1 LVIFLEPFVACRNV
15 LANYFNNRAERVTLK
30 NRKFKKVG
38 VLKGGPSSER
48 EISLKSGAAVAKGLK
63 AAGYEVVEVDVQ
75 GRSLDLPEPVEAVF
89 IALHG
94 EFGEDGQ
101 IQKLLEARHL
111 PYTGSNPAAS
121 RASFDKRLS
130 KDIFVKVGIPTAT
143 YEVLG
148 PNDSLSIPFPVVIKP
163 PCQGSTIGIFKVNG
177 PAEWEAAFRNSLRY
191 DGEVLAEAFIP
202 GRELTVGI
210 VGDTAFPV
218 IEILA
223 PDGWYDFTAKYGKGQ
238 SRHLCPAP
246 LDAALAEKAKRIALA
261 TFTALGCRGLGRVD
275 FRLTDAG
282 ELYVLELNNIP
293 GFTETSLL
301 PEAAQA
307 AGIGFAE
314 LCATIMEMARV
325 G

>member
-1 LVIFLEPFVACRNV
+1 MVVN
-15 LANYFNNRAERVTLK
+15 
-30 NRKFKKVG
+30 NRKFKRVA

-48 EISLKSGAAVAKGLK
+48 EISLKSGAAVARGLK
-63 AAGYEVVEVDVQ
+63 DAGYEVVEVDV
-75 GRSLDLPEPVEAVF
+75 RDRTLDLPGPVDAVF

-101 IQKLLEARHL
+101 VQSLLEAKKI
-111 PYTGSNPAAS
+111 PYTGSNPTSS
-121 RASFDKRLS
+121 RTSFDKRLS
-130 KDIFVKVGIPTAT
+130 KRTFLQAGIPTAA

-148 PNDSLSIPFPVVIKP
+148 PNDHLTLPYPVVIKP
-163 PCQGSTIGIFKVNG
+163 PCQGSTIGIFKVSR
-177 PAEWEAAFRNSLRY
+177 PEEWEPAFQQSLRY
-191 DGEVLAEAFIP
+191 DGEVIAEAFIP
-202 GRELTVGI
+202 GREFTVGI
-210 VGDTAFPV
+210 VGDTVLPV

-246 LDAALAEKAKRIALA
+246 LDAATASRMQRIAMD

-275 FRLTDAG
+275 FRLTDDGA
-282 ELYVLELNNIP
+282 LYVLELNNIP

-307 AGIGFAE
+307 AGIGFSD
-314 LCATIMEMARV
+314 LCERIMEMAEL

>member
-1 LVIFLEPFVACRNV
+1 MQSKTR
-15 LANYFNNRAERVTLK
+15 R
-30 NRKFKKVG
+30 FKKVA

-48 EISLKSGAAVAKGLK
+48 EISLRSGAAVAKGLR
-63 AAGYEVVEVDVQ
+63 AAGYEVIEVDVR
-75 GRSLDLPEPVEAVF
+75 GRHLDLPEPVEGVF

-101 IQKLLEARHL
+101 VQQLLEARGI
-111 PYTGSNPAAS
+111 PYTGSNPAS
-121 RASFDKRLS
+121 SKASFDKRLS
-130 KDIFVKVGIPTAT
+130 KKIFIEAGIPTAI

-148 PNDSLSIPFPVVIKP
+148 PDDSLTIPYPVVIKP
-163 PCQGSTIGIFKVNG
+163 PCQGSTIGIFKVNS
-177 PAEWEAAFRNSLRY
+177 PAEFDAAFQDSIRY
-191 DGEVLAEAFIP
+191 DGEVLAETFIP

-223 PDGWYDFTAKYGKGQ
+223 PDGWYDFNAKYSKGQ

-246 LDAALAEKAKRIALA
+246 LDAPLAVRTQEIALDA
-261 TFTALGCRGLGRVD
+261 FKALECRGLGRVD
-275 FRLTDAG
+275 FRLTDDG
-282 ELYVLELNNIP
+282 KLYVLELNNIP

-314 LCATIMEMARV
+314 LCSQIMEMAQL

>member
-1 LVIFLEPFVACRNV
+1 MGVHS
-15 LANYFNNRAERVTLK
+15 
-30 NRKFKKVG
+30 RKFKRVA

-63 AAGYEVVEVDVQ
+63 EAGYDVMEVDIQ
-75 GRSLDLPEPVEAVF
+75 GRTLDLPGTIEAAF

-101 IQKLLEARHL
+101 VQALLEAKQI
-111 PYTGSNPAAS
+111 PYTGSNPDSS

-130 KDIFVKVGIPTAT
+130 KRTFLRAGIPTAA

-148 PNDSLSIPFPVVIKP
+148 PKDRLTLPYPVVIKP
-163 PCQGSTIGIFKVNG
+163 PCQGSTIGIFKVTRSE
-177 PAEWEAAFRNSLRY
+177 EWESAFRESLRY
-191 DGEVLAEAFIP
+191 DGEVIAEAFIP
-202 GRELTVGI
+202 GREFTVGI
-210 VGDTAFPV
+210 VGSTVLPV

-246 LDAALAEKAKRIALA
+246 LDPPIAARAQQIAMD
-261 TFTALGCRGLGRVD
+261 TFTALDCRGLGRVD
-275 FRLTDAG
+275 FRLTDNGA
-282 ELYVLELNNIP
+282 LYVLELNNIP

-307 AGIGFAE
+307 AGIGFAD
-314 LCATIMEMARV
+314 LCGQIMEMAAL

>member
-1 LVIFLEPFVACRNV
+1 MQG
-15 LANYFNNRAERVTLK
+15 Y
-30 NRKFKKVG
+30 
-38 VLKGGPSSER
+38 
-48 EISLKSGAAVAKGLK
+48 SLTI
-63 AAGYEVVEVDVQ
+63 
-75 GRSLDLPEPVEAVF
+75 PEPVDGVF

-101 IQKLLEARHL
+101 VQQLLEERKI
-111 PYTGSNPAAS
+111 PYTGSSPASS

-130 KDIFVKVGIPTAT
+130 KDIFVKACIPTAR

-148 PNDSLSIPFPVVIKP
+148 PGDTPALPYPVVIKP
-163 PCQGSTIGIFKVNG
+163 PCQGSTIGIFKVNSA
-177 PAEWEAAFRNSLRY
+177 AEWAAAFQASLRY
-191 DGEVLAEAFIP
+191 DGAVISEAFIP

-210 VGDTAFPV
+210 VGETALPV
-218 IEILA
+218 IEIVA
-223 PDGWYDFTAKYGKGQ
+223 PDGWYDFGAKYTKGQ

-246 LDAALAEKAKRIALA
+246 LDPATADRARTMALDVFRALK
-261 TFTALGCRGLGRVD
+261 CRGLGRVD

-307 AGIGFAE
+307 AGIGFAD
-314 LCATIMEMARV
+314 LCARIMELAQL

>member
-1 LVIFLEPFVACRNV
+1 
-15 LANYFNNRAERVTLK
+15 
-30 NRKFKKVG
+30 

-48 EISLKSGAAVAKGLK
+48 EVSLKSGAAVAKGLK
-63 AAGYEVVEVDVQ
+63 SAGYEVIEVDVK
-75 GRSLDLPEPVEAVF
+75 GRTLDLPRPVDGVF

-101 IQKLLEARHL
+101 IQQLLEARKI
-111 PYTGSNPAAS
+111 PYTGSNPASS
-121 RASFDKRLS
+121 RAAFDKRLS
-130 KDIFVKVGIPTAT
+130 KEIFVKRGIPTAP

-148 PNDSLSIPFPVVIKP
+148 PTGKLTLPYPVVIKP
-163 PCQGSTIGIFKVNG
+163 PCQGSTIGIFKINS
-177 PAEWEAAFRNSLRY
+177 ADEWTLKVQESLRY
-191 DGEVLAEAFIP
+191 DGEIIAETFIP
-202 GRELTVGI
+202 GRELTIGI
-210 VGDTAFPV
+210 VGDIAFPA

-223 PDGWYDFTAKYGKGQ
+223 PDGWYDFNAKYGKGQ

-246 LDAALAEKAKRIALA
+246 LDAALANRAKNIALD
-261 TFTALGCRGLGRVD
+261 TFKALGCRGLGRVD
-275 FRLTDAG
+275 FRLTDDG

-307 AGIGFAE
+307 AGIGFPD
-314 LCATIMEMARV
+314 LCAQIMEMARL